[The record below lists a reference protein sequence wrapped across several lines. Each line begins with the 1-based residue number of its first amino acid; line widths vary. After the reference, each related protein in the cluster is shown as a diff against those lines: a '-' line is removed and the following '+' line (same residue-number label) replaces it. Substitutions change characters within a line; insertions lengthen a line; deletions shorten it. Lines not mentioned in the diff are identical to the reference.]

1 MFYEFD
7 DLTNQ
12 ITNRLVKLDFVIV
25 IWSRFMENFELIF
38 VVVVLNQSSEFLYQS
53 VKRGHIKVVLNNLF

>member
-53 VKRGHIKVVLNNLF
+53 VKRGHINVVLNNLF